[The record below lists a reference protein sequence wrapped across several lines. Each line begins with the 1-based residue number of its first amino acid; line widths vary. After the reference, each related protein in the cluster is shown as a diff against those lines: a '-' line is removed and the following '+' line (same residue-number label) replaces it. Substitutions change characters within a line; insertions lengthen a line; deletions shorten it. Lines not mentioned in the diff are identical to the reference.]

1 MLSEAADDCVI
12 GAAKEWIDGPYLHF
26 VAVLPI
32 YEGSGKMP
40 ASKGLS
46 EQEQKDGFEFRAIL
60 GEVTA
65 RLYLLH
71 KA

>member
-1 MLSEAADDCVI
+1 
-12 GAAKEWIDGPYLHF
+12 
-26 VAVLPI
+26 
-32 YEGSGKMP
+32 MP

-65 RLYLLH
+65 RLISSPQGLKHRVLNVRSF
-71 KA
+71 